1 MNLTGFLRTRP
12 VFTTLYAGV
21 VAFMTYLCFY
31 PFRRAYTAATYEN
44 SSYWDVDFKIL
55 MITAQVIGFAVSKG
69 IGIKFVS
76 ELGPAQRSKSLWI
89 IACISWVCYG
99 LFALTPA
106 PYSLVFIFLAS
117 LPLGMVYGILLGYL
131 EGRTITELL
140 VATLTASFI
149 VGSGFAKS
157 IGKWVMIHWEV
168 SEITMPFV
176 ASGCMLLPFA
186 GFVWALSFIPQPTDE
201 DQRIRSIRQPMDAQA
216 RRSFIKDFGLSLAI
230 FVISY
235 VLLTTFRE
243 FRDNFAP
250 EIWAALGRGSQIA
263 LYTQTEIPIA
273 IFVLFLMIAL
283 RWVKNNYRAFWLIEL
298 WMLGGGVLIG
308 LSTWLFERQLISAE
322 WWLVLLGLGVYVAY
336 AMCNSLYFERMI
348 AAFQRKGTIGFL
360 ITYADYY
367 AYFGSVL
374 VLLYKNYFQPK
385 IAYLDFFI
393 RLSYTISSLYIL
405 LVCISM
411 YLLSVKY
418 KKEVHDIT

>member
-89 IACISWVCYG
+89 IACISWVFYG

-186 GFVWALSFIPQPTDE
+186 GFVWALSFIPPPTDE

>member
-186 GFVWALSFIPQPTDE
+186 GFVWALSFIPPPTDE

-273 IFVLFLMIAL
+273 IFVLVLMIAL

-298 WMLGGGVLIG
+298 LMLGGGVLIG
-308 LSTWLFERQLISAE
+308 LSTWLFEQQLISAE

>member
-1 MNLTGFLRTRP
+1 
-12 VFTTLYAGV
+12 
-21 VAFMTYLCFY
+21 
-31 PFRRAYTAATYEN
+31 
-44 SSYWDVDFKIL
+44 
-55 MITAQVIGFAVSKG
+55 
-69 IGIKFVS
+69 
-76 ELGPAQRSKSLWI
+76 
-89 IACISWVCYG
+89 
-99 LFALTPA
+99 
-106 PYSLVFIFLAS
+106 
-117 LPLGMVYGILLGYL
+117 L

-186 GFVWALSFIPQPTDE
+186 GFVWALSFIPPPTDE

>member
-1 MNLTGFLRTRP
+1 MNLTEFLRTRP

-44 SSYWDVDFKIL
+44 ISYWNIDFKIL
-55 MITAQVIGFAVSKG
+55 MITAQVVGFAVSKG

-76 ELGPAQRSKSLWI
+76 ELGPSQRSKSLWF
-89 IACISWVCYG
+89 IALISWVCYG
-99 LFALTPA
+99 LFAITPA

-157 IGKWVMIHWEV
+157 IGKWVMVKWEV

-186 GFVWALSFIPQPTDE
+186 GFVWALTRIPPPTEE
-201 DQRIRSIRQPMDAQA
+201 DQRLRSVRQPMNSEA
-216 RRSFIKDFGLSLAI
+216 RKGFIKDFGLSLVI

-283 RWVKNNYRAFWLIEL
+283 RWVKNNYRAFWLIETL
-298 WMLGGGVLIG
+298 MLGGGALIG
-308 LSTWLFERQLISAE
+308 LSTWLFEKQLISAE

-374 VLLYKNYFQPK
+374 VLLYKNYFQPQ

-393 RLSYTISSLYIL
+393 LLSYIISSLYVA
-405 LVCISM
+405 LVCVSM
-411 YLLSVKY
+411 YLLAGKY
-418 KKEVHDIT
+418 KNEVHEQI

>member
-1 MNLTGFLRTRP
+1 MNLTEFLRTRP

-186 GFVWALSFIPQPTDE
+186 GFVWALSFIPPPTDE

>member
-186 GFVWALSFIPQPTDE
+186 GFVWALSFIPPPTDE
-201 DQRIRSIRQPMDAQA
+201 DQRIRSVRQPMDAQA

>member
-1 MNLTGFLRTRP
+1 
-12 VFTTLYAGV
+12 
-21 VAFMTYLCFY
+21 
-31 PFRRAYTAATYEN
+31 
-44 SSYWDVDFKIL
+44 
-55 MITAQVIGFAVSKG
+55 MICS
-69 IGIKFVS
+69 
-76 ELGPAQRSKSLWI
+76 
-89 IACISWVCYG
+89 
-99 LFALTPA
+99 
-106 PYSLVFIFLAS
+106 SLV
-117 LPLGMVYGILLGYL
+117 
-131 EGRTITELL
+131 
-140 VATLTASFI
+140 
-149 VGSGFAKS
+149 
-157 IGKWVMIHWEV
+157 
-168 SEITMPFV
+168 
-176 ASGCMLLPFA
+176 
-186 GFVWALSFIPQPTDE
+186 
-201 DQRIRSIRQPMDAQA
+201 
-216 RRSFIKDFGLSLAI
+216 I
-230 FVISY
+230 FVFSY